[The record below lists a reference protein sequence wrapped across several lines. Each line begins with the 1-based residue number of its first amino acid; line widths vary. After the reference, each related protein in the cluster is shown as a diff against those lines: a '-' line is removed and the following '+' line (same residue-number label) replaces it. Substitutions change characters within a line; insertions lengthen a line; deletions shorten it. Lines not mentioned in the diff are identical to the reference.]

1 MPRYSGARAL
11 IICEPGSNGTPF
23 EIQAEKPNCIGELTF
38 SRGPDWMP
46 IHVLGIR
53 SGAGRPRVA
62 PRWCLAARRGWPT
75 MGVEALA
82 ERAPAHRA
90 AVNQPDVSPRAL
102 SSGVNGYERSDEIG
116 IMADLQKL
124 LFETRATVGDRE
136 ILATARLN
144 ASVKAFAGQELTDD
158 VIGRINHAIADEA
171 DRLIEEGVL
180 CERPDWL
187 AVIFRRRL
195 YVAFGGGAVQQL
207 SRDLKDMGAL

>member
-1 MPRYSGARAL
+1 
-11 IICEPGSNGTPF
+11 
-23 EIQAEKPNCIGELTF
+23 
-38 SRGPDWMP
+38 
-46 IHVLGIR
+46 
-53 SGAGRPRVA
+53 
-62 PRWCLAARRGWPT
+62 
-75 MGVEALA
+75 
-82 ERAPAHRA
+82 
-90 AVNQPDVSPRAL
+90 
-102 SSGVNGYERSDEIG
+102 
-116 IMADLQKL
+116 MADLQKL